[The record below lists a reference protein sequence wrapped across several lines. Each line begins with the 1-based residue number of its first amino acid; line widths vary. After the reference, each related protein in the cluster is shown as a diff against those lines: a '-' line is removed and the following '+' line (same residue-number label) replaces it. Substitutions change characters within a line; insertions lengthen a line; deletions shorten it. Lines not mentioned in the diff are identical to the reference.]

1 MHLRTTLKVLLALAI
16 GLPVLEAALV
26 WVAGLLAAMGDAA
39 AADVLRHINV
49 AAGVLWI
56 LCLVAMVIALAV
68 KAVLE
73 PLDIV
78 SEDEE
83 PPLL

>member
-1 MHLRTTLKVLLALAI
+1 MHLRTTLKVLLTLAI
-16 GLPVLEAALV
+16 GLPVLDAVLV

-39 AADVLRHINV
+39 AASILRQINV

-56 LCLVAMVIALAV
+56 LTLVAIVIALAV

>member
-1 MHLRTTLKVLLALAI
+1 MHLRTTLKVLLTLAI
-16 GLPVLEAALV
+16 GLPVLEAVLV
-26 WVAGLLAAMGDAA
+26 WAAGLLAATGDAA
-39 AADVLRHINV
+39 AASVLRQINV

-56 LCLVAMVIALAV
+56 LTLVAIVIALAV